1 MSWKHNLPKK
11 VVQKDPKEEWEF
23 DGENFLGKDTMSL
36 AKNVRSDLNRLLKYD
51 ADEQRL
57 TAIGE
62 APAAKSRREGGG
74 SAASGDDLRASPPPA
89 PAAPEEPSP
98 PADAEQDA
106 ARPRSTGRLS
116 GSSRENRPSSR
127 AGSTTGR
134 TGTQRSAGSSRRLA
148 LQAPAS
154 SEGEDE
160 AGRRARFSEGEEE
173 GGAGAGRAGASGTR
187 ARRAG
192 RAARREEP
200 TSEPAGAQDPP
211 KSEPE
216 APPPPP
222 QSPAPPA
229 PPFVSQFTVP
239 PPPPPMTAEEL
250 ARHRANLEAEKAKK
264 AAELRQRKKVYA
276 ETLKKASF
284 QPPEYDYE
292 NSMPPGVKPCL
303 AFYPFIVRDGGA
315 SRLRIPVPPTV
326 VFLPEGPPEGL
337 SSDPDDVGA
346 PIQSLF
352 YTPRADGCVRRVD
365 HIDERGIAD
374 RIFKPRAGEEPP
386 EGYPVAVL
394 KKMAKP
400 ASERYTRN
408 ELAVLDYNGL
418 KAFSESVSS
427 LEAWVLQKF
436 VWSNGGKPFVARCV
450 HRRAGAGKSFTW
462 MISGR
467 ELCEES
473 AEADPRRRYCT
484 DAERFDGCAM
494 IPVAGKANAELQELT
509 GALRHHMEQTVFSV
523 PFDELVADWIKDKRG
538 DWWFIQVKA
547 FRMRTP
553 GPGAPLSEIL
563 RGRAAPVVREQRNF
577 CRGDYCDV
585 DMQAEQEGLRK
596 SRVLQVVETV
606 QAGAARR
613 DVVANH
619 ELLMLIENIKRAVV
633 ERKDE
638 DAGYYKVLYKSVV
651 LDRMERSRRR
661 QLHTA
666 ARRRVAR
673 LRAEEVKVRRILD
686 PGARPGFASP
696 TDDGEEPAAAYY
708 QDEEEAEEAAAAG
721 RRAGERKVVGSVQET
736 VRPIPNRHRTR
747 KAILSDRTFVTPEDE
762 EAISAMLGALA
773 ERRKKRLTLFPPV
786 RVVPE
791 TPDVP
796 PLEACYTSLPGWEQI
811 KPAMYYSEVK
821 VCRNCYRVYTAIDEA
836 RRVAMERRFEGLRP
850 PPDKLWTAQ
859 AITQAG
865 LETPSENFSRRRM
878 PPLKESGPEGGEESG
893 GESEEGEDL
902 GEAPGR
908 LLPPPGPPGGS
919 SSAPGSMRRS
929 QSAPSVG
936 SGSGSASGSAAPF
949 RPPSMLSRDER
960 RRAERQREWEEKKRA
975 FLKEKRDARKRLAKE
990 LYPHRFSAADVSLE
1004 PRPPREAAAP
1014 STSPGPEPPLGRL
1027 EEEEGAAEEPEEPE
1041 EHEER
1046 GRGRGRGRGS
1056 APASPGPGGASA
1068 SGEEGYA
1075 EESFE
1080 SEGEGRSASPVPGP
1094 GPGAG
1099 HGLGRAQ
1106 SEPSLPQPGPRHA
1119 GGGGGGGGGGG
1130 LGAGGRGTASAPS
1143 IAPIPETRAL
1153 LDEGSEE
1160 GGRRPG
1166 KKALAPAPEVRH
1178 QKRIP
1183 PPARPAPSPPPEP
1196 PRTKPSVSPYALP
1209 QAKGSKAKTQAAAG
1223 AGGTEGGGG
1232 SPKGRRR
1239 KEDRTDM
1246 MLVWSRASYV
1256 PAYHDP
1262 TYFNQY

>member
-74 SAASGDDLRASPPPA
+74 RLVSPACALRSARPTRPQRGERRRLAGVAAPA

-116 GSSRENRPSSR
+116 GSSRENRVRGAAPPGPARRPAPRPR
-127 AGSTTGR
+127 APAAFLAGGVDDR
-134 TGTQRSAGSSRRLA
+134 QDGTQRSAGSSRRLA

-160 AGRRARFSEGEEE
+160 AGRRAASRK
-173 GGAGAGRAGASGTR
+173 GR
-187 ARRAG
+187 RRAG
-192 RAARREEP
+192 RGRGARGQRGRGRGEREGGAEGGAKFDFATYDDALAGKARPALPPARRP
-200 TSEPAGAQDPP
+200 PSRPQASEPAGAQDPP

-216 APPPPP
+216 APPPP
-222 QSPAPPA
+222 QSPPAPPA

-408 ELAVLDYNGL
+408 ELVVLDYNGL

-661 QLHTA
+661 QLHAA

-696 TDDGEEPAAAYY
+696 TDDGEEPAACA
-708 QDEEEAEEAAAAG
+708 
-721 RRAGERKVVGSVQET
+721 
-736 VRPIPNRHRTR
+736 RT
-747 KAILSDRTFVTPEDE
+747 
-762 EAISAMLGALA
+762 
-773 ERRKKRLTLFPPV
+773 PP
-786 RVVPE
+786 R
-791 TPDVP
+791 
-796 PLEACYTSLPGWEQI
+796 
-811 KPAMYYSEVK
+811 
-821 VCRNCYRVYTAIDEA
+821 
-836 RRVAMERRFEGLRP
+836 
-850 PPDKLWTAQ
+850 
-859 AITQAG
+859 
-865 LETPSENFSRRRM
+865 
-878 PPLKESGPEGGEESG
+878 
-893 GESEEGEDL
+893 
-902 GEAPGR
+902 
-908 LLPPPGPPGGS
+908 
-919 SSAPGSMRRS
+919 
-929 QSAPSVG
+929 
-936 SGSGSASGSAAPF
+936 
-949 RPPSMLSRDER
+949 
-960 RRAERQREWEEKKRA
+960 
-975 FLKEKRDARKRLAKE
+975 
-990 LYPHRFSAADVSLE
+990 
-1004 PRPPREAAAP
+1004 PRPPRLAA
-1014 STSPGPEPPLGRL
+1014 
-1027 EEEEGAAEEPEEPE
+1027 
-1041 EHEER
+1041 
-1046 GRGRGRGRGS
+1046 
-1056 APASPGPGGASA
+1056 
-1068 SGEEGYA
+1068 
-1075 EESFE
+1075 
-1080 SEGEGRSASPVPGP
+1080 
-1094 GPGAG
+1094 
-1099 HGLGRAQ
+1099 RA
-1106 SEPSLPQPGPRHA
+1106 
-1119 GGGGGGGGGGG
+1119 
-1130 LGAGGRGTASAPS
+1130 
-1143 IAPIPETRAL
+1143 
-1153 LDEGSEE
+1153 
-1160 GGRRPG
+1160 
-1166 KKALAPAPEVRH
+1166 
-1178 QKRIP
+1178 
-1183 PPARPAPSPPPEP
+1183 
-1196 PRTKPSVSPYALP
+1196 
-1209 QAKGSKAKTQAAAG
+1209 
-1223 AGGTEGGGG
+1223 
-1232 SPKGRRR
+1232 
-1239 KEDRTDM
+1239 
-1246 MLVWSRASYV
+1246 
-1256 PAYHDP
+1256 
-1262 TYFNQY
+1262 